1 MHRHS
6 GHIVLV
12 FFYLIGTG
20 VGDNVVNQ
28 LLAKLDGVEQV
39 NNILVIGM
47 TNRKDM
53 IDDALMRPGRLE
65 VKVEIGL
72 PDEFGRQ
79 QILQI
84 HTSRMQK

>member
-1 MHRHS
+1 MQYVNNVDHPDS
-6 GHIVLV
+6 
-12 FFYLIGTG
+12 TG

-28 LLAKLDGVEQV
+28 LLAKLDGVSR

-72 PDEFGRQ
+72 QMNLAGHKFYKF
-79 QILQI
+79 I
-84 HTSRMQK
+84 HQK